1 MIQLDGLVGG
11 LVHENLI
18 LAATA
23 NRSGRLI
30 FGLGILV
37 FDFQFY
43 RFKYH
48 LDIYKIWFSVGSKIE
63 KKKLNIQLS
72 SSSVL
77 LMTNL
82 YNIGN
87 VSFFSVTRVNV
98 FNIKYLN
105 ILRA

>member
-43 RFKYH
+43 RFKNH
-48 LDIYKIWFSVGSKIE
+48 LDIYKIWFNVGSSKIE

-77 LMTNL
+77 LMTNF
-82 YNIGN
+82 
-87 VSFFSVTRVNV
+87 V
-98 FNIKYLN
+98 
-105 ILRA
+105 